1 MLGTVCSARAHCI
14 LDPIAIAGLIALTAP
29 APAQEQAPLLNP
41 PASVV
46 NEQTVP
52 REVACIKGQID
63 QLDER
68 AGVLCQPAGQQRD
81 DLHEVVLRRF
91 DAFVILATLAIAAA
105 GSFTLGR
112 LRSRRGI

>member
-1 MLGTVCSARAHCI
+1 MLGTICSAPAHCI
-14 LDPIAIAGLIALTAP
+14 LGPVAIAGLIAFTAP
-29 APAQEQAPLLNP
+29 ACAQEQASLLNP

-52 REVACIKGQID
+52 REAACIKGQID

-68 AGVLCQPAGQQRD
+68 ARVLRQPAGQRRD
-81 DLHEVVLRRF
+81 DLHEVVLRRI
-91 DAFVILATLAIAAA
+91 DAFVILGTLAIAAA

-112 LRSRRGI
+112 L